1 MIAGSPM
8 GIRGPRVKSNHA
20 KPDLESKK
28 AWRALFRAPQKHFC
42 WLSV

>member
-28 AWRALFRAPQKHFC
+28 SLEGAL
-42 WLSV
+42 